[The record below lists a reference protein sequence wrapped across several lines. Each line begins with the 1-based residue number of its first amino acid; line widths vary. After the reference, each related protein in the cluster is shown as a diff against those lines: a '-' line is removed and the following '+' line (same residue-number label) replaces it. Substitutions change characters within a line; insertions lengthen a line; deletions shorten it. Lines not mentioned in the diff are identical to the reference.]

1 LKRLTDI
8 LLGLLLLPLATLVCV
23 LAAFVIRIEGPG
35 SPLFLQARVGRDQK
49 PFTLWKMRSMKRDTA
64 SVGSHEVS
72 GSKITKVGQSI
83 RRTKIDELPQIV
95 NVLLG
100 QMSFVGPRPCLPS
113 QAELIAERE
122 ARGVFTARPG
132 ITGPA
137 QVAGIDMSTP
147 RLLAK
152 TDAQY
157 VAERTMLGDL
167 KLILLTGAGG
177 GRGDAT
183 RQT

>member
-1 LKRLTDI
+1 
-8 LLGLLLLPLATLVCV
+8 
-23 LAAFVIRIEGPG
+23 
-35 SPLFLQARVGRDQK
+35 
-49 PFTLWKMRSMKRDTA
+49 M
-64 SVGSHEVS
+64 
-72 GSKITKVGQSI
+72 
-83 RRTKIDELPQIV
+83 
-95 NVLLG
+95 
-100 QMSFVGPRPCLPS
+100 
-113 QAELIAERE
+113 
-122 ARGVFTARPG
+122 RPG

-147 RLLAK
+147 RLLAE